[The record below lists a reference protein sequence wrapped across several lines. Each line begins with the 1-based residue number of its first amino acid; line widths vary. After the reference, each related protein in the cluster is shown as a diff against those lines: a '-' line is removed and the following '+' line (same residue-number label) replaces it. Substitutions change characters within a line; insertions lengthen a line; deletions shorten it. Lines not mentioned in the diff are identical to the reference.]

1 MEDVVIHESSA
12 PVKVRYGRALPMKV
26 LVTGADGY
34 IGSVLAPLLMERG
47 LDVVGVDTGYYRT
60 GWLFHDGKDRPMML
74 TRDVRTVT
82 AKDLEGYDA
91 VVHLAELSNDPL
103 CAHDPEKTFEIN
115 HRASVALARNAKA
128 AGVARFVYTSS
139 CSIYGAGGD
148 DTKTEESEPNP
159 QTAYAKC
166 KMMVERDVRPMAD
179 KYFCPTF
186 LRNATAFGVSPR
198 MRFDIVLNNLAGL
211 AWTTKK
217 ISMVSDGSPWRPLV
231 HVRDICDAIVAAL
244 EAPREDTCGEILNV
258 GDDANNYRVREI
270 AEAVAEAFPDCALEF
285 GKNDGDNRSY
295 RVSFAKIRKR
305 LPAFRCERDVRFGAR
320 QLRALFE
327 RIAMT
332 DQVFNAPPF
341 TRLKMLQQLV
351 QTTQLDPNFNWRPYD
366 FS

>member
-1 MEDVVIHESSA
+1 MEDLVIHEGPTTGVARSA
-12 PVKVRYGRALPMKV
+12 RALPMKV

-34 IGSVLAPLLMERG
+34 IGSVLGPLLMSRG
-47 LDVVGVDTGYYRT
+47 LDVVGLDTGYYRS
-60 GWLFHDGKDRPMML
+60 GWLYHDGKDRPMML
-74 TRDVRTVT
+74 TRDVREVT

-115 HRASVALARNAKA
+115 HRATVSLATNAKT

-139 CSIYGAGGD
+139 CSVYGAGGD
-148 DTKTEESEPNP
+148 ETKTEESVPNP

-166 KMMVERDVRPMAD
+166 KTMVERDVRPLAD
-179 KYFCPTF
+179 SYFCPTF

-198 MRFDIVLNNLAGL
+198 IRFDIVLNNLAGL

-217 ISMVSDGSPWRPLV
+217 ITMTSDGSPWRPLV
-231 HVRDICDAIVAAL
+231 HVSDICDAIIAAL
-244 EAPREDTCGEILNV
+244 EAPREDVCGEIFNV
-258 GDDANNYRVREI
+258 GDDRNNYRVREI
-270 AEAVAEAFPDCALEF
+270 AEAVAEAFPDCKLEF
-285 GKNDGDNRSY
+285 GSNDGDNRSY
-295 RVSFAKIRKR
+295 RVSFEKIQRH
-305 LPAFRCERDVRFGAR
+305 LPAFRCTRDIRFGAR

-332 DQVFNAPPF
+332 DEVFNAPPY

-351 QTTQLDPNFNWRPYD
+351 QTAQIDPDFKWRPDD